1 MTDVYIKGIEVLLPN
16 DPIENSQIEEVLGKI
31 EGQPSRSKA
40 MILRNNGIKRRYYA
54 IDPLTGRATHNNC
67 QLTVGAI
74 RKLCE
79 RTGLSASEIE
89 CLVCGTASP
98 DQTIPNHAVMVHAAI
113 GDYPCEVVSTTGVCC
128 CGMTAF
134 KYGYMSVATGQTRNA
149 VATAS
154 EIISRTLRP
163 GWITSSANKAGDLK
177 ADPIVGFDAEFLR
190 WMLSDGAGAALL
202 GDKPSET
209 GNSLRV
215 DWIDILSRAYSAEP
229 CMYSGANKAPDGTLQ
244 GWSDSADPGLAF
256 AQGYFNLKQDVKVLS
271 NYVIKLGMETLD
283 VVQKRRS
290 LDPGSFNWFL
300 PHLSSEYFRA
310 PIARGLEAMSFGIPA
325 ERWFTNLDKKGNTG
339 SASLLVML
347 EELLNSTRLRK
358 GDKILCL
365 VPESAR
371 FTYCWMQ
378 LTVV

>member
-1 MTDVYIKGIEVLLPN
+1 MTPVYINAVEALLPN
-16 DPIENSQIEEVLGKI
+16 DPVENSQIEDVLGKI
-31 EGQPSRSKA
+31 QGQPSRSKA

-54 IDPLTGRATHNNC
+54 VDPLTGRATHSNC

-79 RTGLSASEIE
+79 RAQLPANEIE
-89 CLVCGTASP
+89 CLACGTASP
-98 DQTIPNHAVMVHAAI
+98 DQMIPNHAVMVHAAI
-113 GDYPCEVVSTTGVCC
+113 GSHPCEVVSTTGVCC

-134 KYGYMSVATGQTRNA
+134 KYAYMSVATGQTRNA

-154 EIISRTLRP
+154 EVISRTLRP
-163 GWITSSANKAGDLK
+163 SWITGSKQKASDLE
-177 ADPIVGFDAEFLR
+177 ADPIIGFDAEFLR

-202 GDKPSET
+202 SSEPSQS

-229 CMYSGANKAPDGTLQ
+229 CMYSGAQKAPDGSLQ
-244 GWSDSADPGLAF
+244 GWPDSADPANAF
-256 AQGYFNLKQDVKVLS
+256 KEGYFRLKQDVKVLS
-271 NYVIKLGMETLD
+271 NYIVKLGVETLEL
-283 VVQKRRS
+283 VQRRRS
-290 LDPGSFNWFL
+290 IEATDFDWFL
-300 PHLSSEYFRA
+300 PHLSSEYFRQ
-310 PIARGLEAMSFGIPA
+310 PVARGLQAIGFDISQEK
-325 ERWFTNLDKKGNTG
+325 WFTNLASKGNTG
-339 SASLLVML
+339 SASLLIML
-347 EELLNSTRLRK
+347 EELFNSDSLRK
-358 GDKILCL
+358 GDKLLCL